1 MGRMP
6 SIRSKDQTSKKT
18 SLLREVVELL
28 MWELTTITSRKWE
41 DLPEL
46 KRKKGVLAGRLRK
59 FDWTLDPE
67 ITEPLDMVMLRGQ
80 IVDLEYQS
88 RRKIQTQ
95 LQIIKG
101 RIDSLQV
108 EKNSW
113 AGCLNN
119 YVHAAN

>member
-1 MGRMP
+1 MP
-6 SIRSKDQTSKKT
+6 SVRPKDQTSKKT

-28 MWELTTITSRKWE
+28 MWELSTISDRKWE

-46 KRKKGVLAGRLRK
+46 KRRKGILAGRLRK
-59 FDWTLDPE
+59 YDWTPDPE
-67 ITEPLDMVMLRGQ
+67 DAEPLDMVMLRGQ

-101 RIDSLQV
+101 RIAALQTEKDSW
-108 EKNSW
+108 N
-113 AGCLNN
+113 GCLKN
-119 YVHAAN
+119 YTTH